1 MSYTVFATIPVKP
14 EHMEAAAGAVAAIVP
29 ATRGEDGCIAFK
41 PRRAADG
48 SSTIIIFEEWAD
60 RDAFDFHHAQDY
72 TKDVFA
78 KYEDWLSDQPAL
90 VEAKPLEG

>member
-14 EHMEAAAGAVAAIVP
+14 EHMEAACNAVAAIVP
-29 ATRGEDGCIAFK
+29 ATRDEVGCKSFE

-48 SSTIIIFEEWAD
+48 SSTIMIFEEWAD
-60 RDAFDFHHAQDY
+60 RAAFDFHHAQDY

-78 KYEDWLSDQPAL
+78 KYEGWLQSEPQL
-90 VEAKPLEG
+90 VEVKTLEG

>member
-14 EHMEAAAGAVAAIVP
+14 EHMEDAANAVAAIVP
-29 ATRGEDGCIAFK
+29 ATRGEDGCIAFE

-48 SSTIIIFEEWAD
+48 SSTIMIFEEWAD

-78 KYEDWLSDQPAL
+78 KYENWLQSAPQL
-90 VEAKPLEG
+90 VEVKPLEG

>member
-14 EHMEAAAGAVAAIVP
+14 EHMDAACEAVAAIVP
-29 ATRGEDGCIAFK
+29 ATRGEDGCVCFE

-48 SSTIIIFEEWAD
+48 SSTIMIFEQWAD
-60 RDAFDFHHAQDY
+60 RAAFDFHHAQDY

-78 KYEDWLSDQPAL
+78 KYENWLASAPVL
-90 VEAKPLEG
+90 VEAKPLED